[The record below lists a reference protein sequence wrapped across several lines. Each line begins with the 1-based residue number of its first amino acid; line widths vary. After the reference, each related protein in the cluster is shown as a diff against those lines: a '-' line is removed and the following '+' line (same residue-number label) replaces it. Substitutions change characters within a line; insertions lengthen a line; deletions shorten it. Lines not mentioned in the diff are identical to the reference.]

1 MPELTFETDQ
11 YGTRARVDG
20 REIAHYSNIGEGRVR
35 VYVDGHKH
43 PNTFHRHEIADS
55 ERQARHW
62 IRRWWERDQAEI
74 LAGLAALESERRAIA
89 RARAIENRDPGT
101 LWRSPETGAVKR
113 SARRRP
119 PRL

>member
-1 MPELTFETDQ
+1 MAELTFETDQ
-11 YGTRARVDG
+11 YGTHAKVDG
-20 REIAHYSNIGEGRVR
+20 LEIAHYTDIGEGRVR

-43 PNTFHRHEIADS
+43 PLCFKRHAVADS

-62 IRRWWERDQAEI
+62 IRTWWARDQAEI
-74 LAGLAALESERRAIA
+74 LAGFSKLERERKAQL
-89 RARAIENRDPGT
+89 IENQDPST
-101 LWRSPETGAVKR
+101 LWRAPEMAAASARPKR